1 MVSSIFVGP
10 FASNITKAPA
20 HRHASLHTFPV
31 LALRLLQITM
41 TRKKIHE
48 SVARE
53 AFEQALATHEQDFGK
68 FFLARLFG
76 LELTYTVGECRVTFD
91 LKDFMFNPQGG
102 LHGGISAFVLDI
114 SMGHLLHRTSGAGTT
129 LEMKVQYL
137 KAARAGK
144 LTCTAR
150 FIRHGR
156 SISFLRSELVDEHGE
171 MVAYAT
177 STWKSLKSA
186 THKEA

>member
-1 MVSSIFVGP
+1 
-10 FASNITKAPA
+10 
-20 HRHASLHTFPV
+20 
-31 LALRLLQITM
+31 M
-41 TRKKIHE
+41 TRKTRIDE
-48 SVARE
+48 TAARA
-53 AFEQALATHEQDFGK
+53 AFEQALASHEQDFGK

-76 LELTYTVGECRVTFD
+76 LELSYTGETCRIDFD

-114 SMGHLLHRTSGAGTT
+114 SMGHLLHRSSGAGTT

-137 KAARAGK
+137 KAARSGR
-144 LTCTAR
+144 LNCTAR

-156 SISFLRSELVDEHGE
+156 SISFLRSELVDEQGE
-171 MVAYAT
+171 LIAYAT

-186 THKEA
+186 APATPV

>member
-1 MVSSIFVGP
+1 
-10 FASNITKAPA
+10 
-20 HRHASLHTFPV
+20 
-31 LALRLLQITM
+31 M
-41 TRKKIHE
+41 TRKTRIDE
-48 SVARE
+48 TAART
-53 AFEQALATHEQDFGK
+53 AFEQALASHEQDFGK

-76 LELTYTVGECRVTFD
+76 LELSYTGETCRIDFD

-114 SMGHLLHRTSGAGTT
+114 SMGHLLHRSSGAGTT

-137 KAARAGK
+137 KAARAGR

-156 SISFLRSELVDEHGE
+156 SISFLRSELVDEQGE
-171 MVAYAT
+171 LIAYAT
-177 STWKSLKSA
+177 STWKSLKPAAPAVSA
-186 THKEA
+186 